1 MGAVVARSFRRFAGG
16 LACLLALAGCAAAP
30 AQGLS
35 ATTDRTVV
43 LSTADGDRTAHVHHP
58 DGVAAGA
65 PLVVVLH
72 GAGGTGAQVGADLGW
87 DGLADRQGFVVA
99 YPDGLDGT
107 WNGGGCCG
115 QARSRG
121 VDDVGYLAALAG
133 RIAAEDGADP
143 HRVYAVGFSNGAIL
157 AYAWACSRPGD
168 LAGIGPV
175 AGAVLVPCPAPA
187 PLTVVAV
194 HGSADD
200 RVPFDGG
207 AGAAG
212 AQYPTVDGSLAPFLS
227 ADGCSPTAAL
237 TDDPPAAVGTWTC
250 TSGHG
255 VVRDVIADGGH
266 AWPGAGP
273 DAGTTDTPLDA
284 TGFLWARLTAP

>member
-1 MGAVVARSFRRFAGG
+1 VLRRSFAGV
-16 LACLLALAGCAAAP
+16 LACLLALAGC
-30 AQGLS
+30 S
-35 ATTDRTVV
+35 ATSATDRTVV
-43 LSTADGDRTAHVHHP
+43 LPTADGDRIAHVHHP
-58 DGVAAGA
+58 DDAPAGA
-65 PLVVVLH
+65 PIVIVLH
-72 GAGGTGAQVGADLGW
+72 GAGGSGTQVEGDLGW

-115 QARSRG
+115 QARARG
-121 VDDVGYLAALAG
+121 VDDVGFLAG
-133 RIAAEDGADP
+133 LADRIAAEDGTDP
-143 HRVYAVGFSNGAIL
+143 RRVYAVGFSNGAML

-168 LAGIGPV
+168 LAGIGAV
-175 AGAVLVPCPAPA
+175 AGAMLVPCPAPA

-207 AGAAG
+207 ARFPA
-212 AQYPTVDGSLAPFLS
+212 VDGSLAPFLS
-227 ADGCSPTAAL
+227 ANGCSPTPTL

-250 TSGHG
+250 TSGHR

-273 DAGTTDTPLDA
+273 DAGATDAPLDA